1 MKYLLSNAH
10 IVLDDQT
17 EIFKGSILVENGLV
31 KKVFSQDE
39 TLPEIEK
46 IDLEGKT
53 IFPGFIDLHIHGA
66 MGYDFITGRKAV
78 EVASD
83 NLAKDGTTAFLAS
96 LTVLS
101 PEQTLK
107 TLESL
112 AHHEES
118 GATCLGV
125 HMEGSYLS
133 KEYKALMDERYLRDP
148 SIEETAEMIKASNH
162 TIVTMTI
169 APELHGMDTFIPY
182 LVSQNIIPMIGHT
195 AATCQEALKGL
206 AWGAKGFTHFYN
218 AMSQHTHRNPGC
230 VTAGFLQTDN
240 YKEMICD
247 GFHTDPDVVKM
258 TYKYLGAKQII
269 LITDAMLGKGL
280 NDGDY
285 IFSGLDCH
293 KEGIHVRVKETG
305 RIAGSAFGMIDA
317 FRFIKQLVKPTAPEL
332 CALSSGNAA
341 KLLGDNKRG
350 NLHAGSYA
358 DLVIMDNNDQI
369 LATLNH
375 GQVIYDYRHR

>member
-17 EIFKGSILVENGLV
+17 EILQGSIQIEDGMV
-31 KKVFSQDE
+31 KKVFSQAE
-39 TLPEIEK
+39 SLPEVEN
-46 IDLEGKT
+46 IDLDGKT
-53 IFPGFIDLHIHGA
+53 IYPGFIDLHIHGA
-66 MGYDFITGRKAV
+66 MGYDFITGGKAI
-78 EVASD
+78 EAASD
-83 NLAKDGTTAFLAS
+83 NLAKDGTTAFLVS

-101 PEQTLK
+101 PNQTLA

-112 AHHEES
+112 QTHQET

-125 HMEGSYLS
+125 HMEGPYLS

-148 SIEETAEMIKASNH
+148 SIEETDEMIKASGNM
-162 TIVTMTI
+162 IKTMTI
-169 APELHGMDTFIPY
+169 APELKGMDTFIPY
-182 LVSQNIIPMIGHT
+182 LVSKQIIPMIGHT
-195 AATCQEALKGL
+195 AATCQEALQGL
-206 AWGAKGFTHFYN
+206 ALGAKGFTHFYN

-230 VTAGFLQTDN
+230 VTAGFLATDN

-247 GFHTDPDVVKM
+247 GFHTDPDVVRM
-258 TYKYLGAKQII
+258 TYKYLGPKQII

-285 IFSGLDCH
+285 VFSGLNCH

-341 KLLGDNKRG
+341 KLIGDNKRG
-350 NLHAGSYA
+350 NLHEGSYA
-358 DLVIMDNNDQI
+358 DLVIMDKNDQV

-375 GQVIYDYRHR
+375 GEVIYDYRLR

>member
-1 MKYLLSNAH
+1 MRYLLSNAH
-10 IVLDDQT
+10 IVLDDHT
-17 EIFKGSILVENGLV
+17 EILNGSILIEDGMVSKIFPQAE
-31 KKVFSQDE
+31 S
-39 TLPEIEK
+39 LPEAEN
-46 IDLEGKT
+46 IDLDGKT

-66 MGYDFITGRKAV
+66 MGYDFITGGKAV

-101 PEQTLK
+101 PKQTLE

-112 AHHEES
+112 KIHHET

-125 HMEGSYLS
+125 HMEGPYLS

-148 SIEETAEMIKASNH
+148 SIEEMAEMITASNH
-162 TIVTMTI
+162 TIKTMTV
-169 APELHGMDTFIPY
+169 APELNGMDTFIPY

-230 VTAGFLQTDN
+230 VTAGFLATDN
-240 YKEMICD
+240 YKEMISD
-247 GFHTDPDVVKM
+247 GFHTDQDVVRM
-258 TYKYLGAKQII
+258 TYKYLGPKQII

-285 IFSGLDCH
+285 IFSGLNCH

-317 FRFIKQLVKPTAPEL
+317 FRFIKQLVNPSAPEL

-341 KLLGDNKRG
+341 KLIGDNKRG
-350 NLHAGSYA
+350 NLHEGSYA
-358 DLVIMDNNDQI
+358 DIVIMDKNDQI

-375 GQVIYDYRHR
+375 GKPIYDYRLR